1 MRTTLVIDDDVLI
14 AAKGL
19 ALRQRK
25 TIGEVVS
32 ALARQALRPDV
43 SNSPPSTRNGIPLL
57 PVRSDATPVT
67 PELVAQLLDELR

>member
-1 MRTTLVIDDDVLI
+1 MRTTLVIDDDVLA

-32 ALARQALRPDV
+32 ALARQALRPD
-43 SNSPPSTRNGIPLL
+43 SSKSPPTTRNGIQLL
-57 PVRSDATPVT
+57 PLRSDAAPVT
-67 PELVAQLLDELR
+67 PELIAQLLDELQ